1 MNNTISNLVK
11 FIAGAV
17 IVLGLT
23 SNVVRAQSVNGC
35 VTNVPGTFSSSIGST
50 TTCADH
56 NMSGCVV
63 AAGGTT
69 CNYAGSS
76 CNFQVTVNPAVGQSG
91 DKSTTFSVS
100 GTCQAKRAIAQGN
113 QGANYCSYLYP
124 GGVTGDTV
132 STLGSKG
139 TAVSHKQLEVCTDEI
154 AVTTPPPVISLEKKV
169 VRIIDGVFDC
179 DDATDEINGIA
190 PFDVSYCYT
199 IRNDGQG
206 TINNLVIVD
215 DNGTPDDDLDD
226 FTVQGQLTLA
236 GGSPPLVLN
245 SVDHLVIGTPALL
258 TKAGELVNTATVS
271 GTFEGDE
278 CPTCTN
284 IDAATVNVA
293 VVCDADTQ
301 AEADATG
308 TVVERRGLE
317 GDTRCAP
324 RTDSVT
330 EGVGLLCDGTCELK
344 PECIAT
350 GSGQTLPASCVQPCR
365 PSGNWNTYG
374 ENGVCIANASASPGN
389 LPLCQEVLTN
399 PSNSSDCTNDV
410 TNPSLIRS
418 DGHSSAYRRNP
429 LLYYFPSSGG
439 GNSVGTIYCIL
450 YPGDT
455 SSDCPAGSII
465 Y

>member
-1 MNNTISNLVK
+1 MNYVVSNSMK
-11 FIAGAV
+11 FFAGAL
-17 IVLGLT
+17 IIMGLSGNAVAST
-23 SNVVRAQSVNGC
+23 CVDVNA
-35 VTNVPGTFSSSIGST
+35 TFSGSIGST
-50 TTCADH
+50 TSCADH
-56 NMSGCVV
+56 NMNGCTVGS
-63 AAGGTT
+63 GGTS
-69 CNYAGSS
+69 CNYSGST

-91 DKSTTFSVS
+91 NRSTTFSVS
-100 GTCQAKRAIAQGN
+100 GNCQAKMAITQGN
-113 QGANYCSYLYP
+113 QGANYCQYIYP

-132 STLGSKG
+132 TTLGSKG

-154 AVTTPPPVISLEKKV
+154 AVTTAPPVISLEKKV

-179 DDATDEINGIA
+179 ADATDEINGIA
-190 PFDVSYCYT
+190 PFEVSYCYT

-206 TINNLVIVD
+206 TITNLIVVD

-226 FTVQGQLTLA
+226 FTVQGQTTLA
-236 GGSPPLVLN
+236 GGSSPLVLN
-245 SVDHLVIGTPALL
+245 SVDDLFNGIPALP
-258 TKAGELVNTATVS
+258 TKAGELANTATVS

-278 CPTCTN
+278 CPTCTD
-284 IDAATVNVA
+284 IDTATVNVA

-324 RTDSVT
+324 KTDSVT
-330 EGVGLLCDGTCELK
+330 QGVGLLCDGTCELK

-350 GSGQTLPASCVQPCR
+350 GAGDTLPASCAQPCK

-374 ENGVCIANASASPGN
+374 VGGVCIDNATASPGN

-399 PSNSSDCTNDV
+399 PSNSTDCVADV

-439 GNSVGTIYCIL
+439 GNSIGTIYCIL